1 MVEVK
6 RVLPWGRCRLLPALA
21 MSVALLP
28 ALAGCL
34 ATADKLDPAL
44 DVPDKYVR
52 AKKGDPE
59 AALPPLDW
67 WTLFRSPE
75 LTDLMEQAQTA
86 NLDIAVAIAQIVQAD
101 ALARQTGS
109 ALLPLITAGATDTR
123 SRASVNS
130 GSNAISVTDRTNY
143 MTTMNAS
150 YVLDFWG
157 HNRALTRAAENA
169 ASASRFAREVVA
181 LTTLV
186 SVANTYFMVLEAQ
199 DRIRVARDNVQAAE
213 RILKVIED
221 RFAQGGAAPL
231 GAAVGASGSGSAL
244 DVAQQASLVAIARA
258 SIPPLVEQLD
268 QNRAALALLV
278 GRAPEHI
285 RIHGGSMY
293 RLAIPRV
300 TPGLPSELLTQ
311 RPDIREAE
319 QQLAEADANVEAA
332 RAAFFPTI
340 QLTGQGG
347 FSSSV
352 LSALFVQNSG
362 FYSAAVGIGSSVAAS
377 TAQTIFDGGLL
388 LGQLDQQKGIR
399 EQMLAAYRKAV
410 ISAFTDVEKA
420 LVGVEQITLQEVLQR
435 RAVAEARKAFDLSEQ
450 KLRQGALDLTTLIQV
465 EETLFTQEDMLAQVR
480 FNRLE
485 ALVSLYQA
493 LGGGWLPR
501 KEAQKP

>member
-1 MVEVK
+1 V
-6 RVLPWGRCRLLPALA
+6 
-21 MSVALLP
+21 
-28 ALAGCL
+28 
-34 ATADKLDPAL
+34 
-44 DVPDKYVR
+44 
-52 AKKGDPE
+52 
-59 AALPPLDW
+59 
-67 WTLFRSPE
+67 
-75 LTDLMEQAQTA
+75 
-86 NLDIAVAIAQIVQAD
+86 
-101 ALARQTGS
+101 
-109 ALLPLITAGATDTR
+109 
-123 SRASVNS
+123 
-130 GSNAISVTDRTNY
+130 
-143 MTTMNAS
+143 
-150 YVLDFWG
+150 
-157 HNRALTRAAENA
+157 
-169 ASASRFAREVVA
+169 
-181 LTTLV
+181 
-186 SVANTYFMVLEAQ
+186 
-199 DRIRVARDNVQAAE
+199 
-213 RILKVIED
+213 
-221 RFAQGGAAPL
+221 
-231 GAAVGASGSGSAL
+231 
-244 DVAQQASLVAIARA
+244 
-258 SIPPLVEQLD
+258 
-268 QNRAALALLV
+268 LV
-278 GRAPEHI
+278 GKPPAEFSIAP
-285 RIHGGSMY
+285 RKDS
-293 RLAIPRV
+293 LTIP
-300 TPGLPSELLTQ
+300 TIPPGLPSELLTQ